1 MVQFKISITQ
11 RAFSSISEHV
21 LFVRNV
27 SLEAAK
33 ELYEETMTSL
43 RSLSS
48 FPERYPEIQDL
59 RIAGARIR
67 KMSIHNG
74 RYVVLYKV
82 DGDTVVIYDVVDSRK
97 DNSIL
102 KL

>member
-1 MVQFKISITQ
+1 MAGLKVSITQ
-11 RAFSSISEHV
+11 RAFSSICEHI
-21 LFVRNV
+21 LFARNV

-59 RIAGARIR
+59 RIAGARVR

-82 DGDTVVIYDVVDSRK
+82 DGDTVVVYDVIDIRK
-97 DNSIL
+97 DGIL
-102 KL
+102 HRF

>member
-1 MVQFKISITQ
+1 MGQFKISITQ
-11 RAFSSISEHV
+11 RAFSSISEHI

-33 ELYEETMTSL
+33 KLYEETMTSL

-48 FPERYPEIQDL
+48 FPERYPKIQDL
-59 RIAGARIR
+59 RIAGAHIR
-67 KMSIHNG
+67 KMPIHNG
-74 RYVVLYKV
+74 RYVALYKV
-82 DGDTVVIYDVVDSRK
+82 DGDTVVVYDVIDSRK

>member
-1 MVQFKISITQ
+1 MAELKVSITQ
-11 RAFSSISEHV
+11 RAFSSICEHI

-27 SLEAAK
+27 SIEAAK

-48 FPERYPEIQDL
+48 FPERCPEIQDL

-74 RYVVLYKV
+74 RYVALYKI
-82 DGDTVVIYDVVDSRK
+82 DGDTVVVYDVVDSRK

>member
-1 MVQFKISITQ
+1 MAELKVSITQ
-11 RAFSSISEHV
+11 RAFSGICEHI

-33 ELYEETMTSL
+33 ELYEETMASL

-67 KMSIHNG
+67 KMPIHNG
-74 RYVVLYKV
+74 RYVALYKV

>member
-1 MVQFKISITQ
+1 MAELKVSITQ
-11 RAFSSISEHV
+11 RALSSICEHI

-33 ELYEETMTSL
+33 ELCEETMTSL

-48 FPERYPEIQDL
+48 FPERRPEIQDL

-74 RYVVLYKV
+74 RYVALYKI
-82 DGDTVVIYDVVDSRK
+82 DGDTVVVYDVVDSRK

>member
-1 MVQFKISITQ
+1 MAELKVSITQ
-11 RAFSSISEHV
+11 KAFSSISEHV
-21 LFVRNV
+21 FYVRNV

-48 FPERYPEIQDL
+48 FPERYLEIQDL

-74 RYVVLYKV
+74 RYVALYKV
-82 DGDTVVIYDVVDSRK
+82 DGDTVVVYDVVDPRK

>member
-1 MVQFKISITQ
+1 MAELKVSITQ
-11 RAFSSISEHV
+11 RAFSSITEHM

-67 KMSIHNG
+67 RMSIHDG
-74 RYVVLYKV
+74 RYVALYKV
-82 DGDTVVIYDVVDSRK
+82 DGDTIVVYDVVDSRK

>member
-1 MVQFKISITQ
+1 MAELKVSITQ
-11 RAFSSISEHV
+11 RAFSRICEHI

-48 FPERYPEIQDL
+48 FPERCPEIQDL

-74 RYVVLYKV
+74 RYVALYKI
-82 DGDTVVIYDVVDSRK
+82 DGDTVVVYDVVDSRK

>member
-11 RAFSSISEHV
+11 KAFSSISEHV

-48 FPERYPEIQDL
+48 FPERHPEIQDL
-59 RIAGARIR
+59 RIAGVRIR

-74 RYVVLYKV
+74 RYVALYKV

>member
-11 RAFSSISEHV
+11 KAFSSISEHV

-33 ELYEETMTSL
+33 DLYEETMTSL

-48 FPERYPEIQDL
+48 FPERHPEIQDL

-67 KMSIHNG
+67 KMSIHDG
-74 RYVVLYKV
+74 RYVALYKV
-82 DGDTVVIYDVVDSRK
+82 DGDTVVIYDVIDTRK
-97 DNSIL
+97 DGIL
-102 KL
+102 NRL

>member
-1 MVQFKISITQ
+1 MAELKISITQ

-27 SLEAAK
+27 FLEAAK

-48 FPERYPEIQDL
+48 FPERHPEIQDL

-74 RYVVLYKV
+74 RYVALYKV
-82 DGDTVVIYDVVDSRK
+82 DGDKVVVYDVVDTRK
-97 DNSIL
+97 DGIL
-102 KL
+102 NRL

>member
-1 MVQFKISITQ
+1 MAELKVSITQ
-11 RAFSSISEHV
+11 KAFSSISEHV
-21 LFVRNV
+21 FYVRNA

-33 ELYEETMTSL
+33 ELYEETMASL

-67 KMSIHNG
+67 KTPIHNG
-74 RYVVLYKV
+74 RYVALYKV
-82 DGDTVVIYDVVDSRK
+82 DGDTVVIYDVIDTRK
-97 DNSIL
+97 DGTLNRL
-102 KL
+102 

>member
-1 MVQFKISITQ
+1 MAELKVSITQ
-11 RAFSSISEHV
+11 RAFSSICEHV
-21 LFVRNV
+21 LFVRSV

-48 FPERYPEIQDL
+48 LPERCPEIQGL
-59 RIAGARIR
+59 RIAGTRIR
-67 KMSIHNG
+67 KMSIHDG
-74 RYVVLYKV
+74 RYVALYKV
-82 DGDTVVIYDVVDSRK
+82 DGDTVVVYDVVDSRK
-97 DNSIL
+97 DNSIP

>member
-11 RAFSSISEHV
+11 KAFSSISEHI

-67 KMSIHNG
+67 KMSIHGG
-74 RYVVLYKV
+74 RYAALYKV
-82 DGDTVVIYDVVDSRK
+82 EGDTVVVYDVVDSRK

>member
-11 RAFSSISEHV
+11 KAFSSISEHV

-43 RSLSS
+43 RSPSS
-48 FPERYPEIQDL
+48 FPERHPEIQDL

-67 KMSIHNG
+67 KMAIHDG
-74 RYVVLYKV
+74 RYVALYKV
-82 DGDTVVIYDVVDSRK
+82 DGDTVVIYDVIDTRK
-97 DNSIL
+97 DGIL
-102 KL
+102 NRL

>member
-1 MVQFKISITQ
+1 MAELKVSITQ
-11 RAFSSISEHV
+11 RALSGICEHI
-21 LFVRNV
+21 LFVRNA

-33 ELYEETMTSL
+33 ALYEETMTSL

-48 FPERYPEIQDL
+48 FPERCPEMQDL

-67 KMSIHNG
+67 KMSIYNG
-74 RYVVLYKV
+74 RYVTLYKI
-82 DGDTVVIYDVVDSRK
+82 DGDTVVVYDAVDSRK

>member
-1 MVQFKISITQ
+1 MVQFKILIAQ
-11 RAFSSISEHV
+11 KAFSSISEHV

-59 RIAGARIR
+59 RIAGARVR

-74 RYVVLYKV
+74 RYVALYKV
-82 DGDTVVIYDVVDSRK
+82 DGDTVVIYDVIDTRK
-97 DNSIL
+97 DDIL
-102 KL
+102 NKL

>member
-1 MVQFKISITQ
+1 MAELKVSITQ
-11 RAFSSISEHV
+11 RAFSSICEHI
-21 LFVRNV
+21 LFARNV

-59 RIAGARIR
+59 RIAGARVR

-82 DGDTVVIYDVVDSRK
+82 DGDTVVVYDVIDIRK
-97 DNSIL
+97 DGIL
-102 KL
+102 HRF

>member
-1 MVQFKISITQ
+1 MAELKILITQ
-11 RAFSSISEHV
+11 KVFSSISEHM
-21 LFVRNV
+21 LYVRSA

-33 ELYEETMTSL
+33 ELYEETMASL

-48 FPERYPEIQDL
+48 FPERFPEIQDL

-67 KMSIHNG
+67 KMSTHNG
-74 RYVVLYKV
+74 RYVALYKV

>member
-1 MVQFKISITQ
+1 MAELKISITQ
-11 RAFSSISEHV
+11 RAFSSITEHM

-43 RSLSS
+43 RYLSS
-48 FPERYPEIQDL
+48 FPGRYPEIQDL

-74 RYVVLYKV
+74 RFVALYKV
-82 DGDTVVIYDVVDSRK
+82 DGDTIVVYDVVDSRK

-102 KL
+102 KW

>member
-1 MVQFKISITQ
+1 MAELKVSITQ
-11 RAFSSISEHV
+11 RAFSSITEHM

-59 RIAGARIR
+59 RIAGARVR
-67 KMSIHNG
+67 NMSIHNG
-74 RYVVLYKV
+74 RYVALYKV
-82 DGDTVVIYDVVDSRK
+82 DGDTVVVYDVVDSRK

>member
-1 MVQFKISITQ
+1 MAELKISITQ

-21 LFVRNV
+21 LLVRNV
-27 SLEAAK
+27 SLETTK

-43 RSLSS
+43 RCLSS

-67 KMSIHNG
+67 KMAIHDG
-74 RYVVLYKV
+74 RYVALYKV
-82 DGDTVVIYDVVDSRK
+82 DGDTVVIYDVIDTRK
-97 DNSIL
+97 DGIL
-102 KL
+102 NRL